1 MTYRYKME
9 LPPLRTYSGFKIRCP
24 LIMRDSEIS
33 FWEKLTWSRFGSGGT
48 SDARHCFVDDWRLEH
63 LWRRHG
69 EGLAKAICTGII
81 TAPDFTIETH
91 FPPEIAAYQV
101 YRSNLLAY
109 YWLLNGVTVVPVLQ
123 WGDEST
129 FALTPKYIAPRS
141 VVAVR
146 GPGKGKVE
154 ECRWMYGAEYM
165 QAALQPALVLH
176 FGRRVDNVWDN
187 PLFLPL
193 HSRRKA
199 TMKDT
204 KQLSLPVF

>member
-1 MTYRYKME
+1 MSYRYKMQ
-9 LPPLRTYSGFKIRCP
+9 LPPVPHYSHFMYRCP
-24 LIMRDSEIS
+24 IESQD
-33 FWEKLTWSRFGSGGT
+33 WEKLNWSRFGSGGT

-81 TAPDFTIETH
+81 TAPDFTIETN
-91 FPPEIAAYQV
+91 FPPEVAAYQV

-123 WGDEST
+123 WGDDWT
-129 FALTPKYIAPRS
+129 FNLSPKYIGPRS

-154 ECRWMYGAEYM
+154 ECRWMYGAETM

-176 FGRRVDNVWDN
+176 FGRRVENVWHN
-187 PLFLPL
+187 PLFIPL
-193 HSRRKA
+193 HSRRKVIKNS
-199 TMKDT
+199 T
-204 KQLSLPVF
+204 QLSLPVF

>member
-1 MTYRYKME
+1 MTYRYKMQ
-9 LPPLRTYSGFKIRCP
+9 LPPLPHYSNFMFRCP
-24 LIMRDSEIS
+24 IEWQD
-33 FWEKLTWSRFGSGGT
+33 WEKLTWSRFGSGGT
-48 SDARHCFVDDWRLEH
+48 ADARHCFVDDWRLEH

-129 FALTPKYIAPRS
+129 FDLTPKYIGPRS

-146 GPGKGKVE
+146 GPGKGKDE
-154 ECRWMYGAEYM
+154 QRRWMSGAEYM

-176 FGRRVDNVWDN
+176 FGRRVDNVWEN
-187 PLFLPL
+187 PLFHPL
-193 HSRRKA
+193 HSRRKV
-199 TMKDT
+199 TMKDS